1 MGMVLIQSCI
11 LVSKLNKIKTMLL
24 RYASYL
30 NSIQNPKKQDLLR
43 NVVLSPLIFIFLL
56 IFIETQLCM
65 QIRYFRFLTML
76 HSV

>member
-30 NSIQNPKKQDLLR
+30 NSIQNPTKQDLLQ
-43 NVVLSPLIFIFLL
+43 NVVLCPLIFIFLL
-56 IFIETQLCM
+56 IFMETLLCM
-65 QIRYFRFLTML
+65 QISYFRFLTML
-76 HSV
+76 SSV